1 MIRISFASIMSERKD
16 PAAEAWEL
24 MFQIF
29 TASKPQRMRIAQEY
43 ELSPMQLFAL
53 GALEPGQE
61 VPMST
66 LAELLVCDASNVT
79 GIVDRLETRGLIERR
94 AASRDRRVKLLAL
107 TDEGL
112 RLREEAI
119 QRMLEPPPEI
129 AGLSRADQRA
139 LRDVLR
145 RAVTQR
151 DDKAA

>member
-1 MIRISFASIMSERKD
+1 MPQNKD

-43 ELSPMQLFAL
+43 GLSPMQLFAL
-53 GALEPGQE
+53 GALEAGEE

-79 GIVDRLETRGLIERR
+79 GIVDRLEARGLIERR

-112 RLREEAI
+112 RLRKEAI

-129 AGLSRADQRA
+129 AALSRADQRA
-139 LRDVLR
+139 LRDALR

-151 DDKAA
+151 EEQAA